1 MRVCVRVRAC
11 VRACVRAWVCVCVR
25 VFIQT
30 EPLTSELMEIGHT
43 FTAELTVDASAWER
57 AQLRAADV
65 QLCVMLPNDR
75 MHRPPP
81 GMKAIWGHTAMVL
94 LPVTSAPAEAAPAS
108 VVLRASMP
116 RPTALDALRGANAPY
131 AGPRGGTGSMGRAED
146 TLPVLPVSRAGG
158 EGQAG
163 GSLGRGECGEM
174 PGKR

>member
-1 MRVCVRVRAC
+1 M
-11 VRACVRAWVCVCVR
+11 R

-116 RPTALDALRGANAPY
+116 RFCRAGFYDWQFVSASTAGEWRALALAPDALVKRGRVIVHP
-131 AGPRGGTGSMGRAED
+131 PVRHEVRP
-146 TLPVLPVSRAGG
+146 LPVLVPA
-158 EGQAG
+158 AP
-163 GSLGRGECGEM
+163 C
-174 PGKR
+174 